1 MDSRIRRITYHFPW
15 IGKRLQAWTR
25 AAEELSRLNPGHY
38 YSPIADDAT
47 IERHAR
53 LDVGMDRRNSI
64 DLSGLDGID
73 LCLDEQIDRARQW
86 SEAGYFSESVFAKY
100 DPCNSYFMN
109 PDAVMLSAIISAHHP
124 KRVIEVGSGH
134 STLALLDCLRARSLD
149 GTKVDAIEPFPERL
163 LSVIDKT
170 DRQRFTL
177 HARTLERSDVEM
189 CRKLAVDDVL
199 LVDSS
204 HIYKVGSDVQLL
216 FESIL
221 PTLAVGVLIHIH
233 DVFFPFD
240 YPASWLRRGHHYNE
254 AYVLR
259 AFLQYNRNFEIYM
272 WNDLLRWIP
281 ESAVPTALKPDPSL
295 IAGSLWLRRVA

>member
-1 MDSRIRRITYHFPW
+1 
-15 IGKRLQAWTR
+15 
-25 AAEELSRLNPGHY
+25 
-38 YSPIADDAT
+38 
-47 IERHAR
+47 
-53 LDVGMDRRNSI
+53 
-64 DLSGLDGID
+64 
-73 LCLDEQIDRARQW
+73 RQW

-281 ESAVPTALKPDPSL
+281 ESAVLTALKPDPSL